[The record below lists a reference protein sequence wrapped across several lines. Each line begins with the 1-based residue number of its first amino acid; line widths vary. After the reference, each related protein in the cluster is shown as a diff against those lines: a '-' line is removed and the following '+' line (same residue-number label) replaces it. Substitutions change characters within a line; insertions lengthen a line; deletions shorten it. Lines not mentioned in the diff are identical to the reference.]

1 MLSGGFA
8 QHSERVLGCRGKFGD
23 FGEAWYLTV
32 GTGIMLTMII
42 SIFSAQ
48 ITKVV
53 ALTKLGIAQCA
64 DRGFRFQ
71 KRSCRPF
78 CDSGEHI
85 THKASQKALEE
96 LYLGPEFTLEERYA
110 TLLNQFFVN
119 MVRAG
124 TPSRSP
130 TPQLP
135 AFFTTLAF
143 PNHPSTPSTALTLLT
158 SLSVT

>member
-1 MLSGGFA
+1 MDG
-8 QHSERVLGCRGKFGD
+8 QFGD

-32 GTGIMLTMII
+32 GTSIMFTMIL
-42 SIFSAQ
+42 SIFTAQ
-48 ITKVV
+48 ATKVV
-53 ALTKLGIAQCA
+53 ALTQLGVSQCA

-71 KRSCRPF
+71 KRSCRPL

-119 MVRAG
+119 MM
-124 TPSRSP
+124 
-130 TPQLP
+130 
-135 AFFTTLAF
+135 
-143 PNHPSTPSTALTLLT
+143 
-158 SLSVT
+158 